1 MIELGGNIKLVGF
14 NELEP
19 AKLIVV
25 KKMVGN
31 YARKIHDKV
40 SPFEELSLHLKEVHS
55 TENIKNKR
63 YEIKGK
69 LVINTNPYNAEIL
82 DYNLFFAIDKVLA
95 AITDKQFSNMHKHQQ
110 YARLNPEQPEQPE
123 QQQKAL

>member
-14 NELEP
+14 KELEKE
-19 AKLIVV
+19 KLIVV

-40 SPFEELSLHLKEVHS
+40 SPFEELSLHLKELHS
-55 TENIKNKR
+55 TDNIKNKK

-69 LVINTNPYNAEIL
+69 LVINANPYNAEVS
-82 DYNLFFAIDKVLA
+82 DYNLFFAIDKVLSKIA
-95 AITDKQFSNMHKHQQ
+95 ENSK
-110 YARLNPEQPEQPE
+110 
-123 QQQKAL
+123 

>member
-14 NELEP
+14 KELEP

-31 YARKIHDKV
+31 YARHIHDKM
-40 SPFEELSLHLKEVHS
+40 SAFEELSLHLKEIHN
-55 TENIKNKR
+55 TDNQKNQK

-69 LVINTNPYNAEIL
+69 LVINSNPYNAEVS
-82 DYNLFFAIDKVLA
+82 DYNLFFALDKVLNK
-95 AITDKQFSNMHKHQQ
+95 IVEISK
-110 YARLNPEQPEQPE
+110 
-123 QQQKAL
+123 